1 MLKHRC
7 AKASQRK
14 SLWERVHTPEQDQPS
29 WGWRLSSSWGKPAR
43 RQDDCNEL
51 PKQKDAEDQRLD
63 PWYSELQSSQEIF
76 RRKMAEIRRRVD
88 EDPFRAVF
96 GRRLDR
102 ACMDWSFLNWGL
114 AKKAERE
121 VGVVEGSPA
130 RKQPQSGPTE
140 KAGDNSKSARQSVG
154 GNLDHVNQPHAKVLR
169 SDATRAKAVAHLE
182 PTAKPKGTKTGNN
195 SSLSPLPTTEEFTID
210 LITLRKVPRTAE
222 HHIQSDEE
230 PTKIPVKKFA
240 GYRSEPKK
248 LDNVVEVHGAQD
260 VLDVE
265 LSKYK
270 AHSVNAQSVS
280 SREIRTDPVEDGLED
295 YEVRVSNDF
304 KSPENLGSAETVP
317 GQESSR
323 SQSHRT
329 GTKLPVR
336 DFAKSVVTP
345 PRSRSQPPQIESSLS
360 RRLRNK
366 LKRGSKVQ
374 PEENRGLNYNEDD
387 STVEDIDLLRASDVR
402 AASGL
407 AGRPRK
413 ETDEEKQQRRRE
425 LEDDFNK
432 PRELETQITENS
444 AAQTVANLKG
454 IGSQDATDQETDAF
468 GYDLTP
474 QGLETSYERELQS
487 RVQCSENS
495 YAAQVEKE
503 EAAMR
508 DAEIDGFDKRPRSLE
523 TNFVRGQESQKS
535 EGQWLGEVAG
545 HDAWSETSD
554 IDAVAKSPQELGA
567 SSPPEQ
573 STRSSQTVES
583 QDGGLSRIGGN
594 NLDSTAQTPQ
604 SLPVGKIHQPRGEGD
619 MSANVHDFAVR
630 DRWYKK
636 QAPQAMKKNA
646 TIVPEGHTSAEG
658 LRKTFDGHRASYGNF
673 QQEND
678 MFTEDESN
686 DAGVERGLD
695 AYDSKLGRQGYHFH
709 TGQDSLEADILAQSE
724 QQIQKRVED
733 ENVAPYI
740 SYSNPEAL
748 AMRWEEEEQKLHEE
762 IRETNDIL
770 SEARAELSKIMASKE
785 KSEPV
790 DGRGLKASEP
800 MKPSG
805 QSAHRSAGPNAKAYE
820 EDEKAALL
828 KDGRSV
834 LYRILAHDVRTG
846 QVVTVAAS
854 SSTISAT
861 ETPISLP
868 KAISGLAN
876 PAPFLPHLHELD
888 ATGYEVVSGGHDV
901 LVFRKVSG
909 LEGPDPVVYPE
920 TESAFADRPRAMN
933 PIDGTTT
940 QTGNFASPTG
950 FVNHDV
956 VFPPPSSE
964 QAPASPRA
972 VSSRTGGR
980 VRREEDVFSGSSR
993 RWQDDDNND
1002 RRERPRGRVRK
1013 VAKRVFWVGVWTAGC
1028 FYAVGVVAEFFRT
1041 GGADGIGA
1049 QGF

>member
-7 AKASQRK
+7 TKASQRK

-51 PKQKDAEDQRLD
+51 PKQKDAEDQRFD

-102 ACMDWSFLNWGL
+102 ACMDWSLLNWGL

-121 VGVVEGSPA
+121 VGVVEGSPT
-130 RKQPQSGPTE
+130 RKQPQSEPTE
-140 KAGDNSKSARQSVG
+140 KAGDNSKSARHSVG

-169 SDATRAKAVAHLE
+169 SDATRAKAVANLE
-182 PTAKPKGTKTGNN
+182 PTAKPKGIKTGNN
-195 SSLSPLPTTEEFTID
+195 SSLPPLSTTEEFTID

-260 VLDVE
+260 VLETE
-265 LSKYK
+265 LSKYE

-280 SREIRTDPVEDGLED
+280 TRELRTDPVADGLED
-295 YEVRVSNDF
+295 YELHVLNDLE
-304 KSPENLGSAETVP
+304 SPENFGSAETVAA
-317 GQESSR
+317 QESSR
-323 SQSHRT
+323 SQPHRT

-336 DFAKSVVTP
+336 DFASDVKTA
-345 PRSRSQPPQIESSLS
+345 PRSRSRPPQIESSLS
-360 RRLRNK
+360 RRLRNSS
-366 LKRGSKVQ
+366 KRESKVQ
-374 PEENRGLNYNEDD
+374 AEENQRLRYNEDE

-413 ETDEEKQQRRRE
+413 ETDEEKQQRRRN

-432 PRELETQITENS
+432 PRELETQVAEDI
-444 AAQTVANLKG
+444 AAQTVATLKETR
-454 IGSQDATDQETDAF
+454 SQESMEPETDAF
-468 GYDLTP
+468 GYDLTS
-474 QGLETSYERELQS
+474 QGLETSYERELQN

-495 YAAQVEKE
+495 YAAQAEKE
-503 EAAMR
+503 EAALR
-508 DAEIDGFDKRPRSLE
+508 DAEIDGFDRRPRGLE

-535 EGQWLGEVAG
+535 EGLWLGEVAG

-573 STRSSQTVES
+573 STPSSQTVES
-583 QDGGLSRIGGN
+583 QDEGLSRIEGN
-594 NLDSTAQTPQ
+594 NLDSTAQVPQ

-619 MSANVHDFAVR
+619 MSANVYDFAVR

-636 QAPQAMKKNA
+636 QAPQAIKKNA
-646 TIVPEGHTSAEG
+646 TIVTEGHTSAEG
-658 LRKTFDGHRASYGNF
+658 LRRTFDGHRASYGNF

-733 ENVAPYI
+733 ENVAPYS
-740 SYSNPEAL
+740 SYSAPDAL

-770 SEARAELSKIMASKE
+770 LEAKAELSKIMANKA
-785 KSEPV
+785 KSELV
-790 DGRGLKASEP
+790 DGRGLKASEL
-800 MKPSG
+800 MEFSG
-805 QSAHRSAGPNAKAYE
+805 QSARPSIVPDAKAYE
-820 EDEKAALL
+820 EDEKAALP
-828 KDGRSV
+828 KDGTSV

-846 QVVTVAAS
+846 QVVTVPAS
-854 SSTISAT
+854 SSIISAT
-861 ETPISLP
+861 ETPISLL

-876 PAPFLPHLHELD
+876 PAQFLPHLRELD
-888 ATGYEVVSGGHDV
+888 ATGYEVVSGGRDV
-901 LVFRKVSG
+901 LIFRKVQGS
-909 LEGPDPVVYPE
+909 EEPDPVVYPE
-920 TESAFADRPRAMN
+920 TEPALADRPRAMN

-950 FVNHDV
+950 FVNYDV
-956 VFPPPSSE
+956 VFPPPLSE
-964 QAPASPRA
+964 QARASPRA
-972 VSSRTGGR
+972 VSGRTGGT

-993 RWQDDDNND
+993 RWRDDDNND

-1013 VAKRVFWVGVWTAGC
+1013 AAKRVFWVGVWTAGC